1 METEVIDEEKD
12 VAEEIP
18 AADNGVEALVSL
30 ASALFDLDRLR
41 IAAALSNG
49 PANRMELAEKVGVSH
64 RELIRQL
71 DLLQYFGLARPEN
84 PSAGQPDPY
93 TRYVLNE
100 DGFRQAR
107 QAMAKYRGQKPRPT
121 DAREMTLETF
131 MPGGKLTAIPKKHE
145 QLVVLLDEIV
155 AKFEFEKQYKE
166 REINVILEEVN
177 EDYCTLR
184 RLLIDFR
191 YLTRDKGI
199 YSRVPEGQ
207 QRVLNQQ
214 GLGGE

>member
-1 METEVIDEEKD
+1 MFLCRGVKKMETLIGEKKDASAEV
-12 VAEEIP
+12 
-18 AADNGVEALVSL
+18 AADNGVEALVNL

-41 IAAALSNG
+41 ITAALSNG
-49 PANRMELAEKVGVSH
+49 PANRMELAEKVGLSH

-71 DLLQYFGLARPEN
+71 DLLQYFGLARQEN
-84 PSAGQPDPY
+84 PSAGHPDQY

-131 MPGGKLTAIPKKHE
+131 MPGGKLTVFPKKHE
-145 QLVVLLDEIV
+145 QLLVILDEV
-155 AKFEFEKQYKE
+155 AERFEFKKHYKE

-184 RLLIDFR
+184 RMLVDYQ
-191 YLTRDKGI
+191 YLTRAKGI
-199 YSRVPEGQ
+199 YSRLPDA
-207 QRVLNQQ
+207 L
-214 GLGGE
+214 

>member
-1 METEVIDEEKD
+1 METLVGEKKD
-12 VAEEIP
+12 VAEE
-18 AADNGVEALVSL
+18 AADTGVEALVNL

-49 PANRMELAEKVGVSH
+49 PANRMELAEKVGLSH

-71 DLLQYFGLARPEN
+71 DLLQYFRLAKPETH
-84 PSAGQPDPY
+84 SAGQPDHY

-100 DGFRQAR
+100 EGFRQAR

-131 MPGGKLTAIPKKHE
+131 MPGGKLTAFPRKHE
-145 QLVVLLDEIV
+145 QLLIILDEV
-155 AKFEFEKQYKE
+155 AEKFEFEKQYKE
-166 REINVILEEVN
+166 REIDVILEEVN

-184 RLLIDFR
+184 RHLVDFR

-199 YSRVPEGQ
+199 YSRVPEGE
-207 QRVLNQQ
+207 QRVLNQE
-214 GLGGE
+214 GPGGE